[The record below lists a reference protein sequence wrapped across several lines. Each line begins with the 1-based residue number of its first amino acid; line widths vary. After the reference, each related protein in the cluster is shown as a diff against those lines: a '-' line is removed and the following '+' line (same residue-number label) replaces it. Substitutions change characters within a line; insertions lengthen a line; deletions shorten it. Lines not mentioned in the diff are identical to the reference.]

1 METGISFLCGSSWRK
16 RFDPFLAPAMLAAWI
31 VTIPRLVPGR
41 DSDRGVFVSV
51 AERLL
56 AGDML
61 YGGVYDN
68 KEPLFY
74 YFVAL
79 QLALGPWAEVAAE
92 ALLIAIA
99 AGATYLIAMK
109 TASRWTAAAIS
120 FIAVPIT
127 LTGAFFLPGYTEL
140 PGVALVLAAIAASAE
155 KRPLIAG
162 SCAGLLLFLKFIF
175 VPLALLGIGCFVLAH
190 RRSWDAPAVA
200 LSAALSAG
208 AAASVLSLRGE
219 LTPFIETIRLNIAY
233 SQGSLIGANPGWASL
248 AEHLRRIGPEWL
260 SRGAGPAMLAIILTG
275 AAVWR
280 KSGLRHPALTLA
292 CACGATLAGSLLILA
307 ITGFWLHHLQIFYI
321 PAIMACL
328 SLTVLIDSAACRGR
342 LPALGIVVAAGYLL
356 GGSPVPV
363 AYAQSFAS
371 SYAAFARLSELS
383 PEARRLLSIGN
394 SGTYARFGTND
405 DQGHALGLR
414 GWKLACPRFHQ
425 YYFEPPVLLDRV
437 FHCASKAPALIISAH
452 FEPNTAPLWNA
463 FVSRVEGL
471 LAEQYLCDASTGLRI
486 CQRRISQENGSL
498 QASGTDQ
505 E

>member
-1 METGISFLCGSSWRK
+1 METDISLLRPSSWRK
-16 RFDPFLAPAMLAAWI
+16 RFDPVLAPAVLAAWI
-31 VTIPRLVPGR
+31 ITIPRLVPGR

-61 YGGVYDN
+61 YSGVYDN

-92 ALLIAIA
+92 ALSIAIA
-99 AGATYLIAMK
+99 AAAAYVIAMK
-109 TASRWTAAAIS
+109 LSSRWTAAATS
-120 FIAVPIT
+120 FVAVPIT

-140 PGVALVLAAIAASAE
+140 PGIALVLAAIAASAE
-155 KRPLIAG
+155 KRPLMAG
-162 SCAGLLLFLKFIF
+162 SCAGLLLFLKLIF
-175 VPLALLGIGCFVLAH
+175 VPIALLGIGSFLLIR
-190 RRSWDAPAVA
+190 RRSSDAPAVA
-200 LSAALSAG
+200 LGAALSAV
-208 AAASVLSLRGE
+208 AATSVLSLRGE
-219 LTPFIETIRLNIAY
+219 LAPFIETIRLNIAY
-233 SQGSLIGANPGWASL
+233 SQGSLISSNTGLASM

-260 SRGAGPAMLAIILTG
+260 SRGAGPAMLAILLTS
-275 AAVWR
+275 AALWR
-280 KSGLRHPALTLA
+280 RRSAGHPALALA
-292 CACGATLAGSLLILA
+292 GACGATLAGSLLILS

-321 PAIMACL
+321 PATMACL
-328 SLTVLIDSAACRGR
+328 SLTALVDLAACRGR
-342 LPALGIVVAAGYLL
+342 LPALGIVVAAGYLF
-356 GGSPVPV
+356 GGAPVP
-363 AYAQSFAS
+363 AASAQSPAS
-371 SYAAFARLSELS
+371 SYASFARLSELS

-425 YYFEPPVLLDRV
+425 YYFEPPALLDRV
-437 FHCASKAPALIISAH
+437 FGCASKAPALIISAH

-463 FVSRVEGL
+463 FVARVEGL
-471 LAEQYLCDASTGLRI
+471 LAEQYSCDASTGLRI
-486 CQRRISQENGSL
+486 CQRRIGNGSF
-498 QASGTDQ
+498 QASGTDL